1 MEVRKK
7 KAFKKMSTS
16 IAMIITGVT
25 IVCVL
30 ILFVIS
36 NSNMTAAMRTTA
48 ENNIITS
55 LDSKTQIIDEYISSA
70 ETSLYAFSQSGEIK
84 EFLKDPTNESKKA
97 VAQAYTE
104 KYHEALGNW
113 EGIYLCSWES
123 EVLTHS
129 NAGAVGMIMRE
140 GDSLK
145 SLQDSITAAGHG
157 VYNTGIL
164 VSPASGNQVIS
175 MYAPVFDG
183 ENIIGF
189 VGGATLAQ
197 GMKDILDAAK
207 IAGLENAEYSLIN
220 LNKGIYIFD
229 KDETLINTE
238 VEKEP
243 LLAIMEEAKSGV
255 EKDTVEYQEDGQS
268 YFSVYKMLGNR
279 GWLLVIRDTET
290 EIFGLVKSSQIILG
304 IVCLITI
311 ILIAAISYIF
321 IGIKINPLTRVTKA
335 IDKLEKLDLQQD
347 EKLEKYAARK
357 DEVGQIAKAL
367 ISLGETFRNIVE
379 TLDNCSASLTVS
391 SDTMGDVS
399 RELMSSVES
408 DSATTEELS
417 AGIINT
423 NESISNMTSE
433 VSRMKDM
440 ANHIETCV
448 QKSNSDSEDL
458 TRAAKDMNAM
468 ANESMESSV
477 EKIAQTREKVEEAIA
492 ELQALNKIN
501 DMATQILDITSQT
514 NLLSLNA
521 SIEAARAGES
531 GRGFAVVADEIG
543 KLAKDSS
550 ETVSQIQGIC
560 EAANK
565 SIEKVR
571 DCFSDIMGF
580 LETDMA
586 QKFASFA
593 DISKEYEKV
602 VAQIKDSI
610 DTIEETT
617 SEFVESVSNIMEQV
631 DTISAASTDNAQ
643 GVDELIH
650 KNDETVSHVDQ
661 VVTSAKENKENAE
674 KLSEIINRFTNIR
687 E

>member
-1 MEVRKK
+1 M

-16 IAMIITGVT
+16 IAMIITTVT

-36 NSNMTAAMRTTA
+36 NSNMTAAMRSTA

-84 EFLKDPTNESKKA
+84 DFLKDPTNETKKA

-157 VYNTGIL
+157 VFNTGIL
-164 VSPASGNQVIS
+164 VSPASGNQVIA

-183 ENIIGF
+183 EEIIGF

-220 LNKGIYIFD
+220 LNKGVYIFD

-255 EKDTVEYQEDGQS
+255 EKNTVEYQEDGQS

-477 EKIAQTREKVEEAIA
+477 EKIAQTREKVEEAIS

-593 DISKEYEKV
+593 DISKGYEKV

-631 DTISAASTDNAQ
+631 DTISAASTDNEQ
-643 GVDELIH
+643 GVEELIH

-661 VVTSAKENKENAE
+661 VVTSARENKENAE

-687 E
+687 NNI

>member
-1 MEVRKK
+1 M

-477 EKIAQTREKVEEAIA
+477 EKIAQTREKVEEAIT

>member
-157 VYNTGIL
+157 VYNTGIM

-477 EKIAQTREKVEEAIA
+477 EKIAQTREKVEEAIT

>member
-1 MEVRKK
+1 M

-25 IVCVL
+25 VVCVL

-36 NSNMTAAMRTTA
+36 NSNMTAAMRKTA

-157 VYNTGIL
+157 VYNTGIM

-477 EKIAQTREKVEEAIA
+477 EKIAQTREKVEEAIT

>member
-1 MEVRKK
+1 M

-30 ILFVIS
+30 ILFVVS
-36 NSNMTAAMRTTA
+36 NRNMTSAMRSTA

-55 LDSKTQIIDEYISSA
+55 LDSKTQIIDEYISNA
-70 ETSLYAFSQSGEIK
+70 EKSLLAFSESGELK
-84 EFLKDPTNESKKA
+84 AFLKDPNNKTKMA
-97 VAQAYTE
+97 VAQTYTE
-104 KYHEALGNW
+104 RYHAALGNW
-113 EGIYLCSWES
+113 EGIYLCNWGSD
-123 EVLTHS
+123 VLTHS
-129 NAGAVGMIMRE
+129 NPSAVGITMRE
-140 GDSLK
+140 GDSLTG
-145 SLQDSITAAGHG
+145 LQNSITAVGHG
-157 VYNTGIL
+157 VFNTGIL
-164 VSPASGNQVIS
+164 VSPASGNQVIA

-183 ENIIGF
+183 EEMIGF

-197 GMKDILDAAK
+197 GMKDVLDASK

-220 LNKGIYIFD
+220 LNTGVYIFD

-243 LLAIMEEAKSGV
+243 LLAIMENAKAGV
-255 EKDTVEYQEDGQS
+255 DKDTVIYQEDGQS
-268 YFSVYKMLGNR
+268 YFSVYKILGNR
-279 GWLLVIRDTET
+279 GWLLVIRDTES

-304 IVCLITI
+304 IFCLITI
-311 ILIAAISYIF
+311 ILIATISYIF

-335 IDKLEKLDLQQD
+335 IEKLEKLDLQQD
-347 EKLEKYAARK
+347 EKLGKYAERK

-367 ISLGETFRNIVE
+367 ISLEATFRSIIE
-379 TLDNCSASLTVS
+379 TLDNCSSSLTAS

-433 VSRMKDM
+433 VSRMRDM
-440 ANHIETCV
+440 ANHIENCV
-448 QKSNSDSEDL
+448 QKSNSDSGDL
-458 TRAAKDMNAM
+458 SRAAKDMNAM

-477 EKIAQTREKVEEAIA
+477 EKIAQTREKVEEAIS

-631 DTISAASTDNAQ
+631 DTISAASADNAQ

-661 VVTSAKENKENAE
+661 VITSAKENKENAE
-674 KLSEIINRFTNIR
+674 TLSAIINRFSNIR
-687 E
+687 V

>member
-1 MEVRKK
+1 M

-84 EFLKDPTNESKKA
+84 DFLKDPTNESKKA

-104 KYHEALGNW
+104 KYHKALGNW

-145 SLQDSITAAGHG
+145 NLQDSITAAGHG
-157 VYNTGIL
+157 VYNTGIM

-220 LNKGIYIFD
+220 LNKGVYIFD

-243 LLAIMEEAKSGV
+243 LLAFMEEAKSGV

-321 IGIKINPLTRVTKA
+321 IGIKINPITRVTKA

-477 EKIAQTREKVEEAIA
+477 EKIAQTREKVEEAIT

-650 KNDETVSHVDQ
+650 KNDETVSYVDQ

>member
-1 MEVRKK
+1 MM
-7 KAFKKMSTS
+7 KAFQKMSTS

-25 IVCVL
+25 VACVL
-30 ILFVIS
+30 ILFILS
-36 NSNMTAAMRTTA
+36 NGNMTSAMRTTA

-55 LDSKTQIIDEYISSA
+55 LDSKTQIIDEYISNA

-84 EFLKDPTNESKKA
+84 DFVMDPTNESKKA
-97 VAQAYTE
+97 IAQAYTE
-104 KYHEALGNW
+104 KYHAALGNW
-113 EGIYLCSWES
+113 EGIYLDTWDS
-123 EVLTHS
+123 EVITHS
-129 NAGAVGMIMRE
+129 NPAAVGMIMRE

-220 LNKGIYIFD
+220 VDKGVYIFD

-238 VEKEP
+238 VTNPQLLEMMEK
-243 LLAIMEEAKSGV
+243 AKAGEESN
-255 EKDTVEYQEDGQS
+255 TVQYKENGES
-268 YFSVYKMLGNR
+268 YFSVYKVLGDR
-279 GWLLVIRDTET
+279 GWLLVIRDTES
-290 EIFGLVKSSQIILG
+290 EIFGMVKSSQIVLG
-304 IVCLITI
+304 IVCLLTI

-321 IGIKINPLTRVTKA
+321 ISIKIKPLTGVTRA
-335 IDKLEKLDLQQD
+335 IERLEKLDLQKD
-347 EKLEKYAARK
+347 EKLEKYSAKK
-357 DEVGQIAKAL
+357 DEIGQIAKAL
-367 ISLGETFRNIVE
+367 ISLEETFRDIVL
-379 TLDNCSASLTVS
+379 TLDNCSSSLNES
-391 SDTMGDVS
+391 SDTMDDIS
-399 RELMSSVES
+399 RQLMNSVES

-417 AGIINT
+417 ASIINT
-423 NESISNMTSE
+423 NESISNMTDE
-433 VSRMKDM
+433 VSRMKNM
-440 ANHIETCV
+440 AHHIEECV
-448 QKSNSDSEDL
+448 QKSNTDSEDL
-458 TRAAKDMNAM
+458 TKSAKDMNAM
-468 ANESMESSV
+468 ATESMESSV
-477 EKIAQTREKVEEAIA
+477 KKIEQTREKVEEAIK
-492 ELQALNKIN
+492 ELQALNQIN

-543 KLAKDSS
+543 KLANSSS

-560 EAANK
+560 EMANK

-571 DCFSDIMGF
+571 DCFGDIMGF

-593 DISKEYEKV
+593 DISKEYEAV
-602 VAQIKDSI
+602 VEQIQSSIGMIEDTTTGFVDS
-610 DTIEETT
+610 
-617 SEFVESVSNIMEQV
+617 VVNIMEQV
-631 DTISAASTDNAQ
+631 DTISSASTDNAQ
-643 GVDELIH
+643 GVDELIK
-650 KNDETVSHVDQ
+650 KNDETVTHVDQ
-661 VVTSAKENKENAE
+661 VVSSAKENKENAE

-687 E
+687 A

>member
-1 MEVRKK
+1 
-7 KAFKKMSTS
+7 MSTS

-243 LLAIMEEAKSGV
+243 LLAFMEEAKSGV

>member
-1 MEVRKK
+1 M

-129 NAGAVGMIMRE
+129 NADAVGMIMRE

-220 LNKGIYIFD
+220 LNKGVYIFD

-243 LLAIMEEAKSGV
+243 LLAFMEEAKSGV

-477 EKIAQTREKVEEAIA
+477 EKIAQTREKVEEAIT

>member
-145 SLQDSITAAGHG
+145 NLQDSITAAGHG
-157 VYNTGIL
+157 VYNTGIM

-220 LNKGIYIFD
+220 LNKGVYIFD

-477 EKIAQTREKVEEAIA
+477 EKIAQTREKVEEAIT

>member
-1 MEVRKK
+1 M

-84 EFLKDPTNESKKA
+84 EFLKDPTNETKKA

-104 KYHEALGNW
+104 KYHAALGNW

-157 VYNTGIL
+157 VYNTGVL
-164 VSPASGNQVIS
+164 VSPASGNQVIA

-183 ENIIGF
+183 EDIIGF

-220 LNKGIYIFD
+220 LNKGVYIFD

-243 LLAIMEEAKSGV
+243 LLASMEEAKSGV
-255 EKDTVEYQEDGQS
+255 EKDTVVYQEDGQS

-477 EKIAQTREKVEEAIA
+477 EKIAQTREKVEEAIT

-661 VVTSAKENKENAE
+661 VVTSARENKENAE

>member
-1 MEVRKK
+1 M

-36 NSNMTAAMRTTA
+36 NSNMTAAMRSTA

-477 EKIAQTREKVEEAIA
+477 EKIAQTREKVEEAIT

>member
-1 MEVRKK
+1 M

-25 IVCVL
+25 VVCVL

-36 NSNMTAAMRTTA
+36 DSNMTAAMRKTA

-157 VYNTGIL
+157 VYNTGIM

-477 EKIAQTREKVEEAIA
+477 EKIAQTREKVEEAIT

-661 VVTSAKENKENAE
+661 VVNSAKENKENAE

>member
-1 MEVRKK
+1 
-7 KAFKKMSTS
+7 MSTS

-157 VYNTGIL
+157 VYNTGIM

-477 EKIAQTREKVEEAIA
+477 EKIAQTREKVEEAIT

>member
-1 MEVRKK
+1 MKV
-7 KAFKKMSTS
+7 FKKMSTS

-220 LNKGIYIFD
+220 LNKGVYIFD

-243 LLAIMEEAKSGV
+243 LLAFMEEAKSGV

-321 IGIKINPLTRVTKA
+321 IGIKINPITRVTKA

-468 ANESMESSV
+468 ANESMESSI
-477 EKIAQTREKVEEAIA
+477 EKIAQTREKVEEAIT